1 MRMGSPGFEL
11 FQPFLG
17 AGVITGESFIIY
29 QFGSLKIIG
38 FYCQPS
44 PLTKFEL
51 VYTHTSQEL
60 KSAFKF
66 FHFLSDSLP
75 PQGKVIYQVFRE

>member
-17 AGVITGESFIIY
+17 TEVIAGESFVIS

-44 PLTKFEL
+44 LLTKFVL
-51 VYTHTSQEL
+51 VNTHTSQEL

-66 FHFLSDSLP
+66 FHYLSDSLP
-75 PQGKVIYQVFRE
+75 PQGKVICQFFRE